1 MEQYVSGEEKTC
13 YYFSM
18 KSTEEWLRDIES
30 DVIKKQYGLKGYD
43 IDDLEDEDN
52 KKDNEEE

>member
-1 MEQYVSGEEKTC
+1 
-13 YYFSM
+13 M